1 MCPEKMSQLHERLG
15 EIIAAHPGTK
25 SELAEKMGV
34 DEKTQRNYINGKTKP
49 TLDFLVNLHEFGEDV
64 MYILTGNRTVP
75 EGYVRIPKM
84 SARGSM
90 GSGIDGE
97 LAHDDVLEYITVSKD
112 WIDRTMGPYSK
123 ADNLRII
130 HGRGDSMAPTFSD
143 NTPLLV
149 DIGVTNFQQDAIY
162 LFQLFGEVY
171 IKRLQRKPRGGYKAI
186 SDNKYYESF
195 DILEPDDFRVIAL
208 VVGAWNFSKF

>member
-1 MCPEKMSQLHERLG
+1 MLEPFERLR
-15 EIIAAHPGTK
+15 EIREASSVSPQ
-25 SELAEKMGV
+25 ELADITNVSLASQYNYEKGLRKP
-34 DEKTQRNYINGKTKP
+34 DFDYLQR
-49 TLDFLVNLHEFGEDV
+49 LHDAGYDV
-64 MYILTGNRTVP
+64 LYLLTGTTEIP
-75 EGYVRIPKM
+75 EGFIRIPKM
-84 SARGSM
+84 SALGSM

-149 DIGVTNFQQDAIY
+149 DIGVRNFQQDAIY

-195 DILEPDDFRVIAL
+195 EILEPDDFRVIAL

>member
-1 MCPEKMSQLHERLG
+1 MPEPFERLR
-15 EIIAAHPGTK
+15 EIREASSVSPQ
-25 SELAEKMGV
+25 ELADITNVSLASQYNYEKGL
-34 DEKTQRNYINGKTKP
+34 RKP
-49 TLDFLVNLHEFGEDV
+49 DFDYLRRLHDAGYDV
-64 MYILTGNRTVP
+64 LYLLTGTTKIP

-90 GSGIDGE
+90 GSGIDGA

-112 WIDRTMGPYSK
+112 WIVRTMGPYSK

-149 DIGVTNFQQDAIY
+149 DIGVTDFQQDAIY

-195 DILEPDDFRVIAL
+195 EILEPDDFRVIAL

>member
-1 MCPEKMSQLHERLG
+1 MLEPFERLR
-15 EIIAAHPGTK
+15 EIREASSVSPQ
-25 SELAEKMGV
+25 ELADITNVSLASQYNYEKGLRKP
-34 DEKTQRNYINGKTKP
+34 DFDYLQR
-49 TLDFLVNLHEFGEDV
+49 LHDAGYDV
-64 MYILTGNRTVP
+64 LYLLTGTTEIP
-75 EGYVRIPKM
+75 EGFIRIPKM
-84 SARGSM
+84 SALGSM

-112 WIDRTMGPYSK
+112 WIVRTMGPYSK

-149 DIGVTNFQQDAIY
+149 DIGVRNFQQDAIY

-195 DILEPDDFRVIAL
+195 EILEPDDFRVIAL

>member
-1 MCPEKMSQLHERLG
+1 MQRHERLR
-15 EIIAAHPGTK
+15 EIVERSGVTQGDFAAQ
-25 SELAEKMGV
+25 MGV
-34 DEKTQRNYINGKTKP
+34 AVSAQRNYEKGLRKP
-49 TLDFLVNLHEFGEDV
+49 DIDYLQRLYDAGYDV
-64 MYILTGNRTVP
+64 MYLLTGVTEVP
-75 EGYVRIPKM
+75 DGFVRIPKM
-84 SARGSM
+84 SAIGSM
-90 GSGIDGE
+90 GSGIDGS

-112 WIDRTMGPYSK
+112 WIVRTMGPYSK

-149 DIGVTNFQQDAIY
+149 DIGVTDFQQDAIY

-195 DILEPDDFRVIAL
+195 EILESDDFRVVAL

>member
-1 MCPEKMSQLHERLG
+1 MLEPFERLR
-15 EIIAAHPGTK
+15 EIREASSVSPQ
-25 SELAEKMGV
+25 ELADITNVSLASQYNYEKGLRKP
-34 DEKTQRNYINGKTKP
+34 DFDYLQR
-49 TLDFLVNLHEFGEDV
+49 LHDAGYDV
-64 MYILTGNRTVP
+64 LYLLTGTTEIP
-75 EGYVRIPKM
+75 EGFIRIPKM
-84 SARGSM
+84 SALGSM

-97 LAHDDVLEYITVSKD
+97 LAHDNVLEYITVSKD
-112 WIDRTMGPYSK
+112 WIVRTMGPYSK

-149 DIGVTNFQQDAIY
+149 DIGVTDFQQDAIY

-195 DILEPDDFRVIAL
+195 EILEPDDFRVIAL

>member
-1 MCPEKMSQLHERLG
+1 MLEPFERLR
-15 EIIAAHPGTK
+15 EIREASSVSPQ
-25 SELAEKMGV
+25 ELADITNVSLASQYNYEKGLRKP
-34 DEKTQRNYINGKTKP
+34 DFDYLQR
-49 TLDFLVNLHEFGEDV
+49 LHDAGYDV
-64 MYILTGNRTVP
+64 LYLLTGTTEIP
-75 EGYVRIPKM
+75 EGFIRIPKM
-84 SARGSM
+84 SALGSM
-90 GSGIDGE
+90 GCGIDGE

-149 DIGVTNFQQDAIY
+149 DIGVRNFQQDAIY

-195 DILEPDDFRVIAL
+195 EILEPDDFRVIAL

>member
-1 MCPEKMSQLHERLG
+1 MPEPFERLR
-15 EIIAAHPGTK
+15 EIREASSVSPQ
-25 SELAEKMGV
+25 ELADITNVSLASQYNYEKGLRKP
-34 DEKTQRNYINGKTKP
+34 DFDYLQR
-49 TLDFLVNLHEFGEDV
+49 LHDAGYDV
-64 MYILTGNRTVP
+64 LYLLTGTTEIP
-75 EGYVRIPKM
+75 EGFIRIPKM
-84 SARGSM
+84 SALGSM

-149 DIGVTNFQQDAIY
+149 DIGVRNFQQDAIY

-195 DILEPDDFRVIAL
+195 EILEPDDFRVIAL

>member
-1 MCPEKMSQLHERLG
+1 MLEPFERLR
-15 EIIAAHPGTK
+15 EIREASSVSPQ
-25 SELAEKMGV
+25 ELADITNVSLASQYNYEKGLRKP
-34 DEKTQRNYINGKTKP
+34 DFDYLQR
-49 TLDFLVNLHEFGEDV
+49 LHDAGYDV
-64 MYILTGNRTVP
+64 LYLLTGTTEIP
-75 EGYVRIPKM
+75 EGFIRIPKM
-84 SARGSM
+84 SALGSM

-130 HGRGDSMAPTFSD
+130 HGRGDSMAPTFFD

-149 DIGVTNFQQDAIY
+149 DIGVRNFQQDAIY

-195 DILEPDDFRVIAL
+195 EILEPDDFRVIAL

>member
-1 MCPEKMSQLHERLG
+1 
-15 EIIAAHPGTK
+15 
-25 SELAEKMGV
+25 MGV
-34 DEKTQRNYINGKTKP
+34 AVSAQRNYEKGLRKP
-49 TLDFLVNLHEFGEDV
+49 DIDYLQRLYDAGYDV
-64 MYILTGNRTVP
+64 MYLLTGVTEVP
-75 EGYVRIPKM
+75 DGFVRIPKM
-84 SARGSM
+84 SAIGSM
-90 GSGIDGE
+90 GSGIDGS

-112 WIDRTMGPYSK
+112 WIVRTMGPYSK

-149 DIGVTNFQQDAIY
+149 DIGVTDFQQDAIY

-195 DILEPDDFRVIAL
+195 EILESDDFRVVAL

>member
-1 MCPEKMSQLHERLG
+1 MSEVNERIE
-15 EIIAAHPGTK
+15 EIIEGFSGGKTEFARATGI
-25 SELAEKMGV
+25 
-34 DEKTQRNYINGKTKP
+34 DFKTQRNYVNGRNKP
-49 TLDFLVNLHEFGEDV
+49 SFDFLVNLHALGEDV
-64 MYILTGNRTVP
+64 LYVLTGVRSVP
-75 EGYVRIPKM
+75 EGFVRIPKM
-84 SARGSM
+84 SAIGSM
-90 GSGIDGE
+90 GSGIDGS
-97 LAHDDVLEYITVSKD
+97 LAHDNVLEYITVSKD
-112 WIDRTMGPYSK
+112 WIVRTMGPYSK

-149 DIGVTNFQQDAIY
+149 DIGVTDFQQDAIY

-195 DILEPDDFRVIAL
+195 EILEPDDFRVIAL